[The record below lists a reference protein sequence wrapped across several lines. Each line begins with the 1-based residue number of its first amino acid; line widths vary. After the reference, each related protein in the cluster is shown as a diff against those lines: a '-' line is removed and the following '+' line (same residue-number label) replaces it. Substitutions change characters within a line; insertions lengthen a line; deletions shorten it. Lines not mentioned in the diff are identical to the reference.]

1 MDTPEAIRQLLIP
14 SKQKPQGKKS
24 WGIDLETTWLPF
36 FTATNAMGQTAI
48 PSASIGCP
56 LRLGYDKTGEV
67 RFSQNGKPVIRI
79 DKDIS
84 DSVKM
89 VRDNMVA
96 NLHAYT
102 GKVIAEHS
110 DNYKAVVETSKK
122 AGEPVYQH
130 DKTQLALAIAR
141 LEAIAKV
148 EAEVKAEVEAKAK
161 AKAEVEVKAEVEAK
175 AVKSSGKVK
184 ELVTA

>member
-1 MDTPEAIRQLLIP
+1 MDTPEAIKQLLIP

-56 LRLGYDKTGEV
+56 LRLGYDKAGEV

-84 DSVKM
+84 DCVKM

-102 GKVIAEHS
+102 GKVIEKHS
-110 DNYKAVVETSKK
+110 DNYKAVVEASRK

-130 DKTQLALAIAR
+130 DKTQLTQAIAR
-141 LEAIAKV
+141 LQAI
-148 EAEVKAEVEAKAK
+148 AEVEAKA
-161 AKAEVEVKAEVEAK
+161 EVEARAKVEVEAK
-175 AVKSSGKVK
+175 AEVAKQSGKVK
-184 ELVTA
+184 ELVHA